1 MEDYNNK
8 TKAELLE
15 IIQNLE
21 KKVEQLSSESV
32 SGRKE
37 RFRDRYSNRI
47 LDNLPDMLTVLDR
60 DANIV
65 ELVSSPSTNHV
76 EGTTADSITQSNI
89 KDILPE
95 DAYKN
100 IRKNME
106 QVFRSG
112 KSAIARH
119 DLMMDGVPHHYEHW
133 LSLLDKEYLLCMC
146 RDVSQLWETEQT
158 NAEQQNEIMRLNS
171 LMEAIVNNVP
181 DRKSTRLNSSHS
193 SVSRM
198 PSSA

>member
-133 LSLLDKEYLLCMC
+133 LSLLDKEYVSGCFATLGNRTDQC
-146 RDVSQLWETEQT
+146 RTT
-158 NAEQQNEIMRLNS
+158 
-171 LMEAIVNNVP
+171 
-181 DRKSTRLNSSHS
+181 K
-193 SVSRM
+193 
-198 PSSA
+198 

>member
-21 KKVEQLSSESV
+21 KKVEQLSSESA

-37 RFRDRYSNRI
+37 RFRDRYSKRI

-60 DANIV
+60 NANIV

-89 KDILPE
+89 KIFFRKMRITTYAEIWKKYSAPE
-95 DAYKN
+95 
-100 IRKNME
+100 I
-106 QVFRSG
+106 V
-112 KSAIARH
+112 
-119 DLMMDGVPHHYEHW
+119 
-133 LSLLDKEYLLCMC
+133 LSPGM
-146 RDVSQLWETEQT
+146 T
-158 NAEQQNEIMRLNS
+158 
-171 LMEAIVNNVP
+171 
-181 DRKSTRLNSSHS
+181 
-193 SVSRM
+193 
-198 PSSA
+198 

>member
-133 LSLLDKEYLLCMC
+133 FPCSTKNICYVCVGMFRNFGKQNRPMPNNKMKLCG
-146 RDVSQLWETEQT
+146 L
-158 NAEQQNEIMRLNS
+158 I
-171 LMEAIVNNVP
+171 
-181 DRKSTRLNSSHS
+181 H
-193 SVSRM
+193 
-198 PSSA
+198 

>member
-8 TKAELLE
+8 TKAEQLE

-119 DLMMDGVPHHYEHW
+119 DLMMDGGFPCSTKNICYVCVGMFRNFGKQNRPMPNN
-133 LSLLDKEYLLCMC
+133 KMKLCG
-146 RDVSQLWETEQT
+146 L
-158 NAEQQNEIMRLNS
+158 I
-171 LMEAIVNNVP
+171 
-181 DRKSTRLNSSHS
+181 H
-193 SVSRM
+193 
-198 PSSA
+198 